1 MGGAAKAVKKIVKGV
16 VKFVGSLFSGVFGW
30 LSPSI
35 PQYDNR
41 SDYDSYA
48 QGTYINK
55 QSNSSHIPV
64 VYGRKRIGGTRVFVH
79 TQGDNNEYLYVV
91 TVLAEGECE
100 KIEKVIV
107 DDTEIKQIT
116 NAGGL
121 THGSVFEVTQ
131 GKYAVGGSRLK
142 VQGFFGKEDQGK
154 ASLLDGVTGW
164 SEKHRLRGIC
174 YIVARYEWRKAS
186 KNELEDQINNNP
198 YSGLPT
204 MQVVLKGKKVRKL
217 TTLSEAEAEAF
228 SETYAQSVAHADFG
242 WSENPAECLF
252 DYLRNPRFGKGLD
265 ADSIDTTRFR
275 LAANDC
281 GQDKTFTLENGSSSV
296 KPFLTTN
303 ITIDTS
309 KKMLDNTKAL
319 LECCRGY
326 LPYTNGRYA
335 LKLEAAVSTSGLFEV
350 NDMMIIGKITLSSN
364 NKSNTYNR
372 AEVSFSNE
380 REEYETDVRTYEN
393 TAYITEDEGEVLEI
407 KHNSPGIT
415 DEERAYDQ
423 ARLLVERSRKQM
435 KLQFQGTAELQQLEA
450 GDIFKFTHQYVLAPQ
465 SADDYM
471 YNEGLFRVLQ
481 LKVNWDQTVTVTAVE
496 HDNSLYNVE
505 VYQIPVLQSRNPK
518 RFPPDDGSEPPV
530 VRPPDDPA
538 KPTPPKEDNLLESP
552 NFTYELSVFDNPQ
565 LGTAG
570 KAHVRM
576 NYSGMSS
583 HVARFRTVLK
593 FNGQTQQNAIFN
605 IYHTAANNL
614 SITGSLDPGVY
625 KITGIGIGSSG
636 QEKVFFEDRT
646 VNINPRGGGSSVI
659 TASAAVEGFA

>member
-1 MGGAAKAVKKIVKGV
+1 MGGAVKAVTKIFKSVA
-16 VKFVGSLFSGVFGW
+16 KFVGSLFSGIFGW

-55 QSNSSHIPV
+55 QSNSAHIPV

-79 TQGDNNEYLYVV
+79 TQGDNNQYLYVV

-100 KIEKVIV
+100 KIEKVII

-121 THGSVFEVTQ
+121 THGAEFTVTS

-164 SEKHRLRGIC
+164 SNKHTLRGVC
-174 YIVARYEWRKAS
+174 YIVARYEWRKAT
-186 KNELEDQINNNP
+186 KQELEDQINNNP
-198 YSGLPT
+198 YQGLPT
-204 MQVVLKGKKVRKL
+204 IQVVLKGKKVRKL
-217 TTLSEAEAEAF
+217 TTLSEAEASSF
-228 SETYAQSVAHADFG
+228 SETYAQSLSHADFG

-275 LAANDC
+275 LAAIDC
-281 GQDKTFTLENGSSSV
+281 GQTKTFTLEDGSSSN
-296 KPFLTTN
+296 KDFLTTN
-303 ITIDTS
+303 ITLDTS

-319 LECCRGY
+319 LECSRGY

-335 LKLEAAVSTSGLFEV
+335 LKLEAAVSTSGLFQV
-350 NDMMIIGKITLSSN
+350 NDSMIIGKITLSSN
-364 NKSNTYNR
+364 NKSNTYNK

-380 REEYETDVRTYEN
+380 REEYETDVRTYESA
-393 TAYITEDEGEVLEI
+393 THLATDEGEVLEI

-435 KLQFQGTAELQQLEA
+435 KLQFTGTAELQQLEA
-450 GDIFKFTHQYVLAPQ
+450 GDVFKFTHQYVLNPAD
-465 SADDYM
+465 ADDYM
-471 YNEGLFRVLQ
+471 YQDGLFRVLQ

-518 RFPPDDGSEPPV
+518 RFPPDDGSDPPV
-530 VRPPDDPA
+530 VRPDPPVA
-538 KPTPPKEDNLLESP
+538 PTPPNNDNLLDSP
-552 NFTYELSVFDNPQ
+552 NFAYTLSIFDRPHI
-565 LGTAG
+565 GSSG
-570 KAHVRM
+570 KGRVQIT
-576 NYSGMSS
+576 YSGLSTFVDQFKSS
-583 HVARFRTVLK
+583 VT
-593 FNGQTQQNAIFN
+593 NGSNVSLSIFPC
-605 IYHTAANNL
+605 YHTSAANL
-614 SITGSLDPGVY
+614 PLTGDLEPGVY
-625 KITGIGIGSSG
+625 KLTLTALGSG
-636 QEKVFFEDRT
+636 QEKVLIKDQSFT
-646 VNINPRGGGSSVI
+646 INPRGGGSSIVA
-659 TASAAVEGFA
+659 TSAAAEGFA